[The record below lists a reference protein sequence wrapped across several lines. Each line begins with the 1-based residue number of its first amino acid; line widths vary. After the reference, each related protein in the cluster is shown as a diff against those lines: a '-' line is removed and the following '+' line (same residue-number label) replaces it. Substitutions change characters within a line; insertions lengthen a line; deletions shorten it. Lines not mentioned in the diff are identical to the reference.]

1 MNRAFDRAKSLQAS
15 PHHHAATSAA
25 REDDPN
31 AWCHHC
37 PHSKCLVWPELC
49 SCPAG
54 ARNRGGVAIL
64 EDGAFLLTHP
74 WICCGVQSNARNS
87 PCHSQG
93 QKQHHT
99 FPSLLPHQEHFM
111 HTELGSS
118 ALPHLPFFSFS
129 ICKSQQ
135 EFPDI
140 WVSRSLW
147 LSLQVPALLPAH

>member
-1 MNRAFDRAKSLQAS
+1 MVPLQL
-15 PHHHAATSAA
+15 PQRMTQMLGATIVPTPSVWFGQSFALA
-25 REDDPN
+25 L
-31 AWCHHC
+31 
-37 PHSKCLVWPELC
+37 LVQETV
-49 SCPAG
+49 
-54 ARNRGGVAIL
+54 VAIL

-118 ALPHLPFFSFS
+118 ALPHLPFFF
-129 ICKSQQ
+129 
-135 EFPDI
+135 F
-140 WVSRSLW
+140 
-147 LSLQVPALLPAH
+147 